1 MDINLTR
8 EQINDFLKDEYIN
21 INLGDYRIYME
32 ISHEKKDI
40 WYFELIKSK
49 NGKTI
54 QGYAHDISELELLE
68 SKRPEDPS
76 WYHNDPLCPNCQTY
90 MIYKFEHCPRC
101 GQKLDWSEK

>member
-32 ISHEKKDI
+32 INHKEKNI
-40 WYFELIKSK
+40 WYFELVKSK
-49 NGKTI
+49 NGKAV
-54 QGYAHDISELELLE
+54 QGYAYDISELGLLE
-68 SKRPEDPS
+68 SKRSEDPS
-76 WYHNDPLCPNCQTY
+76 WHHNDPLCPNCQTY

>member
-8 EQINDFLKDEYIN
+8 EQIDDFLKDEYID
-21 INLGDYRIYME
+21 INLGDYKIYME
-32 ISHEKKDI
+32 INHKEKDI
-40 WYFELIKSK
+40 QYFELIKSK

-54 QGYAHDISELELLE
+54 QGYAYDINKLELLE

-76 WYHNDPLCPNCQTY
+76 WYRNDPLCPNCHTY

-101 GQKLDWSEK
+101 GQKLDWSKK